1 MGIGIREFTL
11 SFAGCPVMKFES
23 LPDSLRKIAPAQ
35 IGIWVPDLAKGIRQ
49 WSAILGR
56 EDWRV
61 YTYGPD
67 VVPELTYRGAPG
79 NFSMRL
85 ALIGADPQIEL
96 IEALEGPSLYHEWI
110 EEHGYGQHHIGFW
123 VDSLDDIS
131 EQCAQAGIALTQTG
145 RGYGVNGDGGFAYLD
160 TLETLGVILEAI
172 EVPAVRRP
180 SEPIPL

>member
-1 MGIGIREFTL
+1 MNLEL
-11 SFAGCPVMKFES
+11 V
-23 LPDSLRKIAPAQ
+23 PDFLRQVVPAQ
-35 IGIWVPDLAKGIRQ
+35 IGILVPDLAKGIKQ

-67 VVPELTYRGAPG
+67 VVPELTYRGKPG
-79 NFSMRL
+79 TFSMRL
-85 ALIGADPQIEL
+85 ALIGADPQVEL

-123 VDSLDDIS
+123 VDSYDDVIA
-131 EQCAQAGIALTQTG
+131 QCAESGVGVTQTG

-160 TLETLGVILEAI
+160 TLESLGVILEAI

-180 SEPIPL
+180 SEPIPN